1 MRKIK
6 ESKEDKDFRTSIGG
20 QALLE
25 GIMMRGPKK
34 QAIVVR
40 TKDGFVT
47 KTEDLKL
54 LKDKYPIVGFVFIRG
69 VINFIGSMAIG
80 LRAMMFSAEQIP
92 EEEQEEPTKFDQWV
106 EKRVGT
112 EKAEK
117 ILITFAVVLGVAM
130 SIGLFILLPTVL
142 AGLVSG
148 FVKHRI
154 VRNLIEGALRIVIFI
169 AYMWLATRLE
179 DIKRVWAY
187 HGAEHK
193 AIFCYEKRLP
203 LTVENVREQSRLHPR
218 CGTSFLFIVMFV
230 SILVFSFT
238 GWENIWVRI
247 GMRLLLIPVVVAIS
261 YEIIKLAG
269 RYDNLLTR
277 IVSAPG
283 KAMQRLTTREPDDEM
298 IETAIEAL
306 TLVMP
311 EKAEEAEW

>member
-1 MRKIK
+1 MSEKK
-6 ESKEDKDFRTSIGG
+6 ESKDFRTSIGG

-47 KTEDLKL
+47 KTEELKL
-54 LKDKYPIVGFVFIRG
+54 LKDKHPIVGFVFIRG
-69 VINFIGSMAIG
+69 VVNFLGSMAIG
-80 LRAMMFSAEQIP
+80 MRAMMFAAEQIP
-92 EEEQEEPTKFDQWV
+92 EEEQEEPSKFDQWI
-106 EKRVGT
+106 EKRVGS

-117 ILITFAVVLGVAM
+117 IIIMFAIVLGIAL
-130 SIGLFILLPTVL
+130 SIGLFILLPTIL
-142 AGLVSG
+142 AGLLSD

-154 VRNLIEGALRIVIFI
+154 LKNLIEGVLRITIFI
-169 AYMWLATRLE
+169 VYMWLATRLN

-193 AIFCYEKRLP
+193 TIFCYEKGLP
-203 LTVENVREQSRLHPR
+203 LTLENVREQSRLHPR
-218 CGTSFLFIVMFV
+218 CGTSFLFIVMIV

-238 GWENIWVRI
+238 YWDNIWIRI

-269 RYDNLLTR
+269 RYDNIITR

-306 TLVMP
+306 ALVIP
-311 EKAEEAEW
+311 ENASDAEW